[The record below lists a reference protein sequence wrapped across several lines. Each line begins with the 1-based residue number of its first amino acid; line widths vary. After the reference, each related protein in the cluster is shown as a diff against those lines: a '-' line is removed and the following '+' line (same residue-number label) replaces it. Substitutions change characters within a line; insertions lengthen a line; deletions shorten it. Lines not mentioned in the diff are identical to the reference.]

1 MPALISLLR
10 YDAPYD
16 IVLCAVLCL
25 DTQLCPALC
34 NPMDYILPGSSVP
47 GDSPG
52 KNTRVGCHALLLGI
66 FPTQGSNPGLPH
78 CRQTLY
84 HLSHQG
90 RAQNSR
96 VTLKGAKD
104 VPSGGRYR
112 WRRKWHPTSV
122 LLPGKSHGRRSVV
135 GCSPWGRKDT
145 TEGLHFHSIR

>member
-52 KNTRVGCHALLLGI
+52 KNTRVGCHALLQRI
-66 FPTQGSNPGLPH
+66 FPIQGFKPGLLY
-78 CRQTLY
+78 CRWILY
-84 HLSHQG
+84 CLSHQ
-90 RAQNSR
+90 R
-96 VTLKGAKD
+96 
-104 VPSGGRYR
+104 
-112 WRRKWHPTSV
+112 
-122 LLPGKSHGRRSVV
+122 
-135 GCSPWGRKDT
+135 SPWILEWVAYPFPKGSSWPRNWTGVSCTADRFFTSWAICHTCPLQYPGTWQLFSKFLLN
-145 TEGLHFHSIR
+145 E